1 MNENNNQEENDI
13 EEIMYDWYDYYDFE
27 QNLNTFGNTN
37 NQNDTSINTENLEFR
52 ITFENIIPNNT
63 YNYYRPLQRRR
74 LNSPISHEN
83 ENLTGNLNN
92 LRSDYPLL
100 DRTLSSRINSYPIQF
115 SPLRNQQNNRN
126 NQNTSFGYT
135 IEYDFSQIPNISGDR
150 INRIRT
156 LFNNYFQENSFDRV
170 INESFRNTEFLTKN
184 DNLEISQKF
193 EFYKNIDNKI
203 QQEHQTC
210 IICSDNFE
218 QDSKIQLLNCKHI
231 YHHDCLTEWVKRT
244 RLIEKPC

>member
-37 NQNDTSINTENLEFR
+37 NQNNASINTENLEFR

-74 LNSPISHEN
+74 LNSPISYGNEN
-83 ENLTGNLNN
+83 LNSNLTSNLTGNLNN

-115 SPLRNQQNNRN
+115 SPLRNQRNNRN

-135 IEYDFSQIPNISGDR
+135 IE
-150 INRIRT
+150 
-156 LFNNYFQENSFDRV
+156 
-170 INESFRNTEFLTKN
+170 
-184 DNLEISQKF
+184 
-193 EFYKNIDNKI
+193 
-203 QQEHQTC
+203 
-210 IICSDNFE
+210 
-218 QDSKIQLLNCKHI
+218 
-231 YHHDCLTEWVKRT
+231 
-244 RLIEKPC
+244 